1 MPLYNSF
8 YGGRRGTPFILKK
21 SYPTIG
27 EMCEAFSDPSNQEV
41 GFDEYVLISNENRT
55 YADNGK
61 IFRRGYDYNS
71 TEPLEAVQEQQQSH
85 GAIYVGTIIG
95 SPAQAPKI
103 KMDSYEHVINEN
115 WIKQQGDLQ
124 DYSHENSLTITN
136 GSVVVPGKTE
146 NTEETDIKYSLVT
159 VRDKDY
165 KDYTVYVGF
174 KIPYLVTEFTAQHVD
189 PYQPGNA
196 ITQVIGGTD
205 HPFYN
210 KWHLTIPKG
219 KPGKSLENLRIK
231 KYNSLTANEKS
242 NLYEVGGIN
251 PININNTSLF
261 TADDEIIYYK
271 AIDYENSS
279 SGDVKYYF
287 LGKYNQINNVELSE
301 DGTLTFT
308 LTNSTKTFSKVL
320 RSISTISFDSEESK
334 RLKITYNTGEP
345 PVYIALPYVASIS
358 LNAATGALTYK
369 KAGSDDNYPIGNI
382 KYVNNVTEISTNV
395 DNKKGGLSFSL
406 NDGSSLDIFIKN
418 IEKIG
423 LVTIPDIEQYSLTNN
438 DINKVFVG
446 YKNKTADLLTDKPFY
461 TIQTFNFDNTNG
473 ALTIKKSTDNAATTY
488 SLKYPTEISYDMAT
502 AAFKYKLIGTNQTMQ
517 ISGSIPLLKKIQVG
531 ANKYLYAQF
540 NLKGTGQDVRDAISN
555 YQVFNV
561 YDTAHQKSPGDDST
575 WINIGFVGQ
584 TTPPLAAKNLT
595 YGQLKQAM
603 SQLSPQPDDGID
615 YVNYDE
621 DTDFD
626 QLVTIV
632 SNSLTYLYG
641 PESEIVT
648 SGKVITIGDS
658 SNQKDFY
665 AYGTID
671 DNTQARWYYL
681 GRIQDSKISVGG
693 SGDVE
698 SGVLLKTVN
707 DICTID
713 YTNIDSSVTCANK
726 ISSIQKGSVYKNRF
740 SLLNIPTGAGAYYR
754 FDGGNWVSI
763 SFNTEISIP
772 VTGNS
777 LEFDIQL

>member
-27 EMCEAFSDPSNQEV
+27 EMCKAFSDPSNQEV
-41 GFDEYVLISNENRT
+41 GFDEYALISNENRT

-71 TEPLEAVQEQQQSH
+71 KEPLEAVQEQQQSH

-103 KMDSYEHVINEN
+103 KMDSYEHVTSEN

-124 DYSHENSLTITN
+124 DYSHANSLTITG
-136 GSVVVPGKTE
+136 GSIVVPGKTE

-189 PYQPGNA
+189 PYQPGDA
-196 ITQVIGGTD
+196 ITQIVGGAD

-219 KPGKSLENLRIK
+219 KKGKSLENLRIK
-231 KYNSLTANEKS
+231 KYNSLTADEKS
-242 NLYEVGGIN
+242 NLYEVGKTN

-261 TADDEIIYYK
+261 TKNDEIIYYK

-287 LGKYNQINNVELSE
+287 LGKYNQINDVGLSE

-308 LTNSTKTFSKVL
+308 LTNSTKTFDKFL
-320 RSISTISFDSEESK
+320 KSISAVSIQDE
-334 RLKITYNTGEP
+334 RLKIEYNTGD
-345 PVYIALPYVASIS
+345 VDTITLPYVSNVR
-358 LNAATGALTYK
+358 LD
-369 KAGSDDNYPIGNI
+369 GSTLKCTIVGTEEEEEIGTI
-382 KYVNNVTEISTNV
+382 KYVNNITSNENGYFKISY
-395 DNKKGGLSFSL
+395 
-406 NDGSSLDIFIKN
+406 NDKTSSIIEAKS

-423 LVTIPDIEQYSLTNN
+423 LVTAPDDIRQYSDLTNN

-446 YKNKTADLLTDKPFY
+446 YKDKTVDLLTDTPFY

-473 ALTIKKSTDNAATTY
+473 TLTIKKSTDNAATTY
-488 SLKYPTEISYDMAT
+488 QLKYPTEISYDMAT
-502 AAFKYKLIGTNQTMQ
+502 AAFQYKLAGTGETKQ
-517 ISGSIPLLKKIQVG
+517 ISGFIPLLKKIQVG

-540 NLKGTGQDVRDAISN
+540 NLKGTGESVRNVINN
-555 YQVFNV
+555 YQVFDV
-561 YDTAHQKSPGDDST
+561 YDTAHQKSSPGADST

-754 FDGGNWVSI
+754 FDEGNWVSI

-777 LEFDIQL
+777 LEFDVRL

>member
-27 EMCEAFSDPSNQEV
+27 EMCEAFANPSNQEV

-71 TEPLEAVQEQQQSH
+71 TEPLEAVEEQQQSH

-95 SPAQAPKI
+95 SPAQAPKVS
-103 KMDSYEHVINEN
+103 MVAYDNLTNEN
-115 WIKQQGDLQ
+115 WIRANDVI
-124 DYSHENSLTITN
+124 LTEDPEAEVLTSEGNITK
-136 GSVVVPGKTE
+136 VPGKNGDTE
-146 NTEETDIKYSLVT
+146 QKEIQYYLVT
-159 VRDKDY
+159 VRDSNQ

-174 KIPYLVTEFTAQHVD
+174 KVPYLVTDFTAQHVD
-189 PYQPGNA
+189 PYQPGDA

-219 KPGKSLENLRIK
+219 KKGKSLENLRIK
-231 KYNSLTANEKS
+231 KYNLLTANEKS
-242 NLYEVGGIN
+242 NLYEVGGTN
-251 PININNTSLF
+251 PININNTNLF
-261 TADDEIIYYK
+261 TENDEIIYYK

-279 SGDVKYYF
+279 SGNVKYYF

-308 LTNSTKTFSKVL
+308 LTNNTITFDKVL
-320 RSISTISFDSEESK
+320 KSISAVSIQDE
-334 RLKITYNTGEP
+334 RLKIEYNTGGSDS
-345 PVYIALPYVASIS
+345 IILPYVSNVR
-358 LNAATGALTYK
+358 LD
-369 KAGSDDNYPIGNI
+369 GSTLKCTIVGTEGETDIGTI
-382 KYVNNVTEISTNV
+382 RYVNNITQIEDNNDPSENGYFEISY
-395 DNKKGGLSFSL
+395 
-406 NDGSSLDIFIKN
+406 NDGTSSTIEIKN

-423 LVTIPDIEQYSLTNN
+423 LVTTTDISQYSLNAN
-438 DINKVFVG
+438 DINKLFVG
-446 YKNKTADLLTDKPFY
+446 YKDKTSNLLSNSPFY
-461 TIQTFNFDNTNG
+461 TIQTFNFDNETG
-473 ALTIKKSTDNAATTY
+473 TLTIKKSTDNGTSY
-488 SLKYPTEISYDMAT
+488 QLKYPTEISYDMAT

-540 NLKGTGQDVRDAISN
+540 NLKGTGQDVRSAISN
-555 YQVFNV
+555 YQVFDV

-615 YVNYDE
+615 YINYDE
-621 DTDFD
+621 DIDFD

-658 SNQKDFY
+658 NNQKDFY
-665 AYGTID
+665 AYGTVD